1 MRDIN
6 KTKILTEF
14 ASYFDIK
21 SKVPTSFDSIPTVN
35 NQNAT
40 YYNFKGYRNEDDID
54 KLWGLFI
61 NALDYAKN
69 LPKTIK

>member
-54 KLWGLFI
+54 KLW
-61 NALDYAKN
+61 DY
-69 LPKTIK
+69 LSMHSIMPKTFRRQ